1 MVKLAKN
8 PIPRELLCSLLE
20 SPHESIILVDKD
32 GIVRYISRSAAE
44 FYQVDDQDIVGS
56 HIHKLNPQSRLPE
69 VIKTGKAEVGS
80 VLRMKGKER
89 IIARIPLRDKQGNIV
104 GAFAKLV
111 FWHMDRVKELVRQT
125 EVLEERLTYYEKELQ
140 NLYSSR
146 YDLQLVVGE
155 SPPVQDAK
163 RVATQAAQSDLSLL
177 ITGETGTGKD
187 LFAHSVHRMSARHDK
202 PFVKVN
208 CGAIPQELFESE
220 LFGYQAGAFT
230 GASQKGKPG
239 RFELADGGTIFLDE
253 IGEMPLVMQVK
264 LLRVIQEQEV
274 ERLGST
280 KSLKLNFRVIA
291 ATNRDLKAMMNAG
304 TFRQD
309 LYYRLNIFHLHTPP
323 LREIRQDIPRVAYHI
338 LSSLRTGKRVLPA
351 KISPE
356 AMQRLVSYDWPGN
369 VRELKNAIERAAAVA
384 GGETLQLEHLP
395 PDFLEHFTH
404 APQENGAPPTLKL
417 AKANAEINTI
427 KQALKYADG
436 NRTLA
441 AELLGIHRTGI
452 HQKIKKY
459 GLE

>member
-8 PIPRELLCSLLE
+8 PIPHELLCALLE
-20 SPHESIILVDKD
+20 SPHESTILVDKD

-56 HIHKLNPQSRLPE
+56 HILKLNPQSRLPE
-69 VIKTGKAEVGS
+69 VIKTGRAEAGS

-111 FWHMDRVKELVRQT
+111 FWHMTRVKELVRQT

-155 SPPVQDAK
+155 SPPIQDAK

-187 LFAHSVHRMSARHDK
+187 LFAHSVHRMSIRHDK

-239 RFELADGGTIFLDE
+239 KFELADGGTIFLDE

-274 ERLGST
+274 ERLGAT
-280 KSLKLNFRVIA
+280 KPLKLNFRVIA
-291 ATNRDLKAMMNAG
+291 ATNRNLKAMMNTGA
-304 TFRQD
+304 FRQD

-323 LREIRQDIPRVAYHI
+323 LREIRQDIPRMAYHI
-338 LSSLRTGKRVLPA
+338 LSSLRTGKRILPA
-351 KISPE
+351 RIAPE
-356 AMQRLVSYDWPGN
+356 AMQRLMSYDWPGN
-369 VRELKNAIERAAAVA
+369 VRELKNAIERAAAVT
-384 GGETLQLEHLP
+384 GGETLRVEHLP
-395 PDFLEHFTH
+395 PDFLENFSQ

-417 AKANAEINTI
+417 AKASAEKAAII
-427 KQALKYADG
+427 QALKYTGG

-441 AELLGIHRTGI
+441 AELLGIHRTGV

>member
-8 PIPRELLCSLLE
+8 PIPHELLCALLE
-20 SPHESIILVDKD
+20 SPHESTILVDKD
-32 GIVRYISRSAAE
+32 GIVRYISRYAAE

-56 HIHKLNPQSRLPE
+56 HILKLNPQSRLPE
-69 VIKTGKAEVGS
+69 VIKTGRAEAGS

-111 FWHMDRVKELVRQT
+111 FWHMTRVKELVRQT

-155 SPPVQDAK
+155 SPPIQDAK

-239 RFELADGGTIFLDE
+239 KFELADGGTIFLDE

-274 ERLGST
+274 ERLGAT
-280 KSLKLNFRVIA
+280 KPLKLNFRVIA
-291 ATNRDLKAMMNAG
+291 ATNRDLKAMMNTG

-323 LREIRQDIPRVAYHI
+323 LREIRQDIPRMAYHI
-338 LSSLRTGKRVLPA
+338 LSSLRTGKRILPA
-351 KISPE
+351 RIAPE

-384 GGETLQLEHLP
+384 GGETLRVEHLP
-395 PDFLEHFTH
+395 PDFLENFSQVH
-404 APQENGAPPTLKL
+404 QENGAPPTLKL
-417 AKANAEINTI
+417 AKANAEKTAI
-427 KQALKYADG
+427 KQALKYTGG

-441 AELLGIHRTGI
+441 AELLGIHRTGV

>member
-1 MVKLAKN
+1 M
-8 PIPRELLCSLLE
+8 
-20 SPHESIILVDKD
+20 
-32 GIVRYISRSAAE
+32 
-44 FYQVDDQDIVGS
+44 GS
-56 HIHKLNPQSRLPE
+56 HILKLNPQSRLPE
-69 VIKTGKAEVGS
+69 VIKTGKAEAGS

-155 SPPVQDAK
+155 SPPIQDAK

-187 LFAHSVHRMSARHDK
+187 LFAHSVHRMSTRHDK

-239 RFELADGGTIFLDE
+239 KFELADGGTIFLDE
-253 IGEMPLVMQVK
+253 IGEMPLVC
-264 LLRVIQEQEV
+264 RSSCS
-274 ERLGST
+274 GSSRSRKWSAWEPPNLET
-280 KSLKLNFRVIA
+280 EFPGDRGHH
-291 ATNRDLKAMMNAG
+291 RDLKAMMNTG

-323 LREIRQDIPRVAYHI
+323 LREIRQDIPRMAYHI
-338 LSSLRTGKRVLPA
+338 LSSLRTGKRILPA
-351 KISPE
+351 RIAPE
-356 AMQRLVSYDWPGN
+356 AMQRLVAYDWPGN
-369 VRELKNAIERAAAVA
+369 VRELKNAIERAAAVTA
-384 GGETLQLEHLP
+384 VKPCKWNICRRLFRKLQP
-395 PDFLEHFTH
+395 
-404 APQENGAPPTLKL
+404 APPRKRRAAHPKTGQGQCG
-417 AKANAEINTI
+417 E
-427 KQALKYADG
+427 
-436 NRTLA
+436 NRHKTSS
-441 AELLGIHRTGI
+441 
-452 HQKIKKY
+452 
-459 GLE
+459 

>member
-8 PIPRELLCSLLE
+8 PIPHDLLCTFLE

-32 GIVRYISRSAAE
+32 GIVRYISRYAAE

-56 HIHKLNPQSRLPE
+56 HILKLNPQSRLPE
-69 VIKTGKAEVGS
+69 VIRTGKAEVGS

-89 IIARIPLRDKQGNIV
+89 IIARIPLRDSQGNIV

-155 SPPVQDAK
+155 SPPIQDAK

-187 LFAHSVHRMSARHDK
+187 LFAHSVHRMSSRHDK

-239 RFELADGGTIFLDE
+239 KFELADRGTIFLDE

-274 ERLGST
+274 ERLGAT
-280 KSLKLNFRVIA
+280 KPLKLSFRVIA
-291 ATNRDLKAMMNAG
+291 ATNRDLKAMMKTG
-304 TFRQD
+304 SFRQD

-338 LSSLRTGKRVLPA
+338 LSGLRTGKRSLPA
-351 KISPE
+351 RIAPE
-356 AMQRLVSYDWPGN
+356 AMQRLTSYDWPGN
-369 VRELKNAIERAAAVA
+369 VRELKNALERAAAVA
-384 GGETLQLEHLP
+384 GGDTLRLEHLP
-395 PDFLEHFTH
+395 PDFLENFAP
-404 APQENGAPPTLKL
+404 APQEDSAPPTLRL
-417 AKANAEINTI
+417 AKDAAEKSAIE
-427 KQALKYADG
+427 QALKYTGG

-441 AELLGIHRTGI
+441 AELLGIHRTGV
-452 HQKIKKY
+452 HQKMKKY

>member
-8 PIPRELLCSLLE
+8 PIPHELLCALLE
-20 SPHESIILVDKD
+20 SPHESTILVDKD

-56 HIHKLNPQSRLPE
+56 HILKLNPQSRLPE
-69 VIKTGKAEVGS
+69 VIKTGKAEAGS

-155 SPPVQDAK
+155 SPPIQDAK

-187 LFAHSVHRMSARHDK
+187 LFAHSVHRMSTRHDK

-239 RFELADGGTIFLDE
+239 KFELADGGTIFLDE

-274 ERLGST
+274 ERLGAT
-280 KSLKLNFRVIA
+280 KPLKLNFRVIA
-291 ATNRDLKAMMNAG
+291 ATNRDLKAMMNTGA
-304 TFRQD
+304 FRQD

-323 LREIRQDIPRVAYHI
+323 LREIRQDIPRMTYHI

-356 AMQRLVSYDWPGN
+356 AMQRLVAYDWPGN
-369 VRELKNAIERAAAVA
+369 VRELKNAIERAAAVT

-395 PDFLEHFTH
+395 PDFLENFSQ

-417 AKANAEINTI
+417 AKANAEKSAI
-427 KQALKYADG
+427 KQALKYTGG

-441 AELLGIHRTGI
+441 AELLGIHRTGV
-452 HQKIKKY
+452 HQKMKKY

>member
-8 PIPRELLCSLLE
+8 PIPHELLCALLE
-20 SPHESIILVDKD
+20 SPHESIILVDKE
-32 GIVRYISRSAAE
+32 GIVRYISHAAAK

-69 VIKTGKAEVGS
+69 VIKTGRAEAGS

-89 IIARIPLRDKQGNIV
+89 IIARIPLRDAEGNVV

-111 FWHMDRVKELVRQT
+111 FWHMKRAKELVRQT

-155 SPPVQDAK
+155 SPPIQDAR

-187 LFAHSVHRMSARHDK
+187 LFAHSVHRMSSRHDK

-220 LFGYQAGAFT
+220 LFGYEAGAFT

-239 RFELADGGTIFLDE
+239 KFELADGGTIFLDE
-253 IGEMPLVMQVK
+253 IGEMPLAMQVK

-274 ERLGST
+274 ERLGAT
-280 KSLKLNFRVIA
+280 KPLKLDFRVIA
-291 ATNRDLKAMMNAG
+291 ATNRNLKVMLKGG

-323 LREIRQDIPRVAYHI
+323 LREIRRDIPRMAYQI

-356 AMQRLVSYDWPGN
+356 VMQLLMSYDWPGN
-369 VRELKNAIERAAAVA
+369 VRELRNILERAAAVA
-384 GGETLQLEHLP
+384 GGEALQEEHLP
-395 PDFLEHFTH
+395 PDFLENLSH
-404 APQENGAPPTLKL
+404 AFRGSGAPPNLKRAREL
-417 AKANAEINTI
+417 AEKEAI
-427 KQALKYADG
+427 KQALEYTGG
-436 NRTLA
+436 NRTQA
-441 AELLGIHRTGI
+441 AELLGIHRTGV
-452 HQKIKKY
+452 HQKMKKY

>member
-1 MVKLAKN
+1 MVKLVKN
-8 PIPRELLCSLLE
+8 PIPRELLCALLE
-20 SPHESIILVDKD
+20 SPHESVILVDKD
-32 GIVRYISRSAAE
+32 GIVRYISRAAAE
-44 FYQVDDQDIVGS
+44 FYQADDQDIVGR

-69 VIKTGKAEVGS
+69 VIRTGRAEVGS
-80 VLRMKGKER
+80 MLRMKGKER
-89 IIARIPLRDKQGNIV
+89 IITRIPLRDAQGNIM

-111 FWHMDRVKELVRQT
+111 FWHLDRVKELVRQT

-140 NLYSSR
+140 NLYSNR

-155 SPPVQDAK
+155 SPLIQDAK
-163 RVATQAAQSDLSLL
+163 QVATQAAQSDLSLL

-187 LFAHSVHRMSARHDK
+187 LFAHAVHRMSHRHDK

-208 CGAIPQELFESE
+208 CGAIPHELFESE

-239 RFELADGGTIFLDE
+239 KFELADGGTIFLDE

-264 LLRVIQEQEV
+264 LLRVIQEHEV
-274 ERLGST
+274 ERLGAT
-280 KSLKLNFRVIA
+280 KPLKLNFRVIA
-291 ATNRDLKAMMNAG
+291 ATNRDLKAMMKTGA
-304 TFRQD
+304 FRQD

-323 LREIRQDIPRVAYHI
+323 LRKIRQDIPRMAYHI
-338 LSSLRTGKRVLPA
+338 LSSLRTGKRILPG
-351 KISPE
+351 KVSPE

-384 GGETLQLEHLP
+384 GGSTLQVKHLP
-395 PDFLEHFTH
+395 QDFLENFTPL
-404 APQENGAPPTLKL
+404 PQQNGAPLTLKQ
-417 AKANAEINTI
+417 AKAAAE
-427 KQALKYADG
+427 KQALEQALKYTNG
-436 NRTLA
+436 NRTQA

-459 GLE
+459 GLK